1 MNIQTLAIALLM
13 ALMLGGCASQGSS
26 SRCPELL
33 TGKNS
38 VSPCKTP
45 STSA

>member
-26 SRCPELL
+26 SMGNQMGSDGYSDSMDPWWH
-33 TGKNS
+33 
-38 VSPCKTP
+38 
-45 STSA
+45 